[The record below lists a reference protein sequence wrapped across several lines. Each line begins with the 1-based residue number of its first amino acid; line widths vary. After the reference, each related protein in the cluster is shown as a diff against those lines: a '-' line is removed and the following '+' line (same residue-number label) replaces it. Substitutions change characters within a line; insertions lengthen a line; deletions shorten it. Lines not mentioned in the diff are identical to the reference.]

1 MSRSRV
7 TPLALVP
14 VALVMIV
21 CVVAACGCAPA
32 ATPPPPA
39 VVRPAPAAIE
49 SVAVDTATKPQPAV
63 EPAAVQEAPQPPN
76 LDDLRKKLAAT
87 ADPLGRAAV
96 IDEIAAIGQAA
107 RPALDDLVKA
117 AGDED
122 VRIRW
127 HAARGIGL
135 IGEDASSALPLLVN
149 LLGDREWIVAAQAAA
164 AIGSI
169 RKDESAGTITA
180 AEAEKYAAAEEAL
193 VQATVHADP
202 RVRRSAIRALRILS
216 PEPEVLAPL
225 VCKQLADSD
234 PSVVLPAL
242 HSLADMGD
250 DALPLLI
257 EALKNPR
264 SRYWATI
271 ALTEMGEAAAPA
283 TDLLAKEVA
292 EGELDEKLQ
301 AILALAAIGPKAAST
316 APLLVKTLESQET
329 ALRFAAAFALGKL
342 RAAEGDKPLERTT
355 ADPDECLASVAAWAR
370 SQLHPDDRSLLDDAV
385 ARLRKGLDS
394 DSATIREGSAASLSD
409 LAGRVDDAGQK
420 ALAVEFADL
429 LNDADPAVGLSA
441 GAGLIRL
448 GGVAVETLRSRLA
461 DPAVRPAV
469 LEILAA
475 IGPDAAPA
483 LDDLVKGLADADPT
497 YRGEAAVAIA
507 ALGPAARTA
516 VPQLQKMLE
525 AADSPAELR
534 YSAAYALGR
543 IGPAAESAEGT
554 LREMV
559 QSKDELMATVAA
571 WALLKVDPKDTAHA
585 KVAIPMLR
593 RALRGERELAR
604 IEAAV
609 ALGEIGPAVSEA
621 IPILELVSEEDSSK
635 AVRSA
640 AAEAL
645 EKIRG
650 TTGPR

>member
-1 MSRSRV
+1 MTGSRV
-7 TPLALVP
+7 PSLALVK
-14 VALVMIV
+14 IV
-21 CVVAACGCAPA
+21 CAVVACGCSPAAPPPPAMVKPAPA
-32 ATPPPPA
+32 ATEA
-39 VVRPAPAAIE
+39 VT
-49 SVAVDTATKPQPAV
+49 VDTATKQAPAV
-63 EPAAVQEAPQPPN
+63 EPAAVPEAPQPPS
-76 LDDLRKKLAAT
+76 LDDLRKKLAAA

-122 VRIRW
+122 VRVRW

-135 IGEDASSALPLLVN
+135 IGEDAASAVPLLVN
-149 LLGDREWIVAAQAAA
+149 LLGDNEWIVAAQAAA
-164 AIGSI
+164 AIGAI
-169 RKDESAGTITA
+169 RKDESVDTITP
-180 AEAEKYAAAEEAL
+180 AESQAYDAAEEAL
-193 VQATVHADP
+193 VKATVHADP
-202 RVRRSAIRALRILS
+202 RVRRAAIRAVRILR
-216 PEPEVLAPL
+216 PEPDVLAPL
-225 VCKQLADSD
+225 VCKQLADAD

-250 DALPLLI
+250 EAVPLLI

-283 TDLLAKEVA
+283 IDLLAKEVA

-342 RAAEGDKPLERTT
+342 RAADGDKPLERTT

-370 SQLHPDDRSLLDDAV
+370 SQLHPDDRSLLDDAI

-394 DSATIREGSAASLSD
+394 ESATVREGSAASLSD
-409 LAGRVDDAGQK
+409 LAARLDESGRK

-429 LNDADPAVGLSA
+429 LNDADPAVSLSA

-448 GGVAVETLRSRLA
+448 GGDAVETLRGRLA

-475 IGPDAAPA
+475 IGPAAAPA
-483 LDDLVKGLADADPT
+483 LDDLVKGLSDADPT

-516 VPQLQKMLE
+516 VPQLQNMLQ

-543 IGPAAESAEGT
+543 IGPAAESSEGM
-554 LREMV
+554 LRKMV
-559 QSKDELMATVAA
+559 QSPDELLATVAA
-571 WALLKVDPKDTAHA
+571 WALLKVDPDDKAHA
-585 KVAIPMLR
+585 EVAIPMLR

-609 ALGEIGPAVSEA
+609 ALGEIGAAAAGA

-645 EKIRG
+645 GRIRG
-650 TTGPR
+650 AGGSK